1 MLKRLVLISAMALWG
16 IAGGCTQQNPQ
27 PAADATPKNNS
38 TAPAATPGLKTSAM
52 PCDKAFG
59 DMPQLLPAFGGGT
72 AFTTAA
78 PVATL
83 YGDDRRNASYIMP
96 MGNRSC
102 TREIM
107 EWTTWEQRH
116 WALRFAPLKP
126 NTMNA
131 VCGPLAIAWGKSQRA
146 WLVKHLGQISLRM
159 GCPRLAVTMLGLKHK
174 NLLGHNMVI
183 CPPAAGSAI
192 PCGIQKPAMN
202 IAMAGHLLTGAASGK
217 ELRSLRS
224 LSITNLEKDL
234 PRWIKESVPADT
246 AGDITITI
254 DQDVEWFRLA
264 MLVDGLLTRAPGI
277 SLYVAA
283 AMR

>member
-1 MLKRLVLISAMALWG
+1 MKAWSLTLAAALLFC
-16 IAGGCTQQNPQ
+16 ICAGCNRTSP
-27 PAADATPKNNS
+27 PSSSD
-38 TAPAATPGLKTSAM
+38 TASQKDTRTDTARITLKTTAM
-52 PCDKAFG
+52 PCGDAFR
-59 DMPQLLPAFGGGT
+59 DMPQLLPAFDGGT
-72 AFTTAA
+72 AFNTVA

-96 MGNRSC
+96 MGNSSC

-183 CPPAAGSAI
+183 CPPAAGGAI

-202 IAMAGHLLTGAASGK
+202 IAMAGHLLTGNASGK

-246 AGDITITI
+246 S
-254 DQDVEWFRLA
+254 
-264 MLVDGLLTRAPGI
+264 GI
-277 SLYVAA
+277 LP
-283 AMR
+283 